1 MDPIKV
7 LGAVVVSAVG
17 AYVCGPLTS
26 GSMGRG
32 AAPMA
37 DEPHHPKMVCVAA
50 ELLTTARMPQAEK
63 NDSRA
68 GSAAHTVSQTC
79 QGVHLLMNKPPC
91 CLTSTVD
98 EQPQPTR
105 KTKLD
110 RQHALGG
117 AAQQGQQQQQPQPQ
131 PQQPQP
137 QPQQQQQQQHRATVV
152 DVLRANGVD
161 PATTSAVGRLD
172 FESSGALFFTSDG

>member
-1 MDPIKV
+1 
-7 LGAVVVSAVG
+7 VVSAVG

-117 AAQQGQQQQQPQPQ
+117 AAQH
-131 PQQPQP
+131 QQPQP
-137 QPQQQQQQQHRATVV
+137 QPQQQQQQQQQPQQQHRATVV